1 MRVRLPAYVRPG
13 NAGRSVWRSVYL
25 DITGNRWLADYRYRW
40 RHDRDGLPDAYQE
53 RELLELEHCHDAGD
67 WGKPVAVAFAD
78 GECFAVDYFGNGMPV
93 GSDALAW
100 LQPDRGHN
108 CYVNGYRFRLED
120 LPAPALP

>member
-1 MRVRLPAYVRPG
+1 MPCAQGAGPASLDLVERAALALNTLTG
-13 NAGRSVWRSVYL
+13 TVGGRAGSVVWR
-25 DITGNRWLADYRYRW
+25 GAC
-40 RHDRDGLPDAYQE
+40 QE
-53 RELLELEHCHDAGD
+53 RDLLELEYCRDAGD
-67 WGKPVAVAFAD
+67 WGKPVPVAFAD

-100 LQPDRGHN
+100 LHPDRGHN